1 MRQFQ
6 LELAG
11 PDDDA
16 DLRHVLASTPMAGK
30 IAVSFQREPSWFGAA
45 VVDGFSRQVVACRD
59 QGTGR
64 IFGFGCRSLRELF
77 VNGRPM
83 VVGYLSSLR
92 MLSEYRN
99 RGLVARGYAFFRRL
113 HEDGRTPFYLTTIAE
128 GNETA
133 LRILTSGRAGL
144 PGYHFAGRYHTLAI
158 ALPQRRALA
167 PRVRPSKTPHS
178 RSECSTDT
186 TIRTATSADLSAVLG
201 FLITFGPRRQF
212 FPLYRHEDF
221 LAQGGLMCGLE
232 LDRVLL
238 AERGGNI
245 VGILAAWDQHTYR
258 QQVVHGYSGWMRTLR
273 PLYNLAA
280 WLRDS
285 PGLPRPGQPLR
296 VLLAA
301 LPLVVD
307 DDPVIFG
314 DLLETLRERCGG
326 GPWTHLLVGLHER
339 DPLLAVARRFQSA
352 CYTSL
357 LFLVCWPDGDAARL
371 ALDGR
376 PEYLELGSL

>member
-1 MRQFQ
+1 MAFF
-6 LELAG
+6 
-11 PDDDA
+11 
-16 DLRHVLASTPMAGK
+16 ASRA
-30 IAVSFQREPSWFGAA
+30 
-45 VVDGFSRQVVACRD
+45 
-59 QGTGR
+59 
-64 IFGFGCRSLRELF
+64 LRELY
-77 VNGRPM
+77 VNGCPM

-92 MLSEYRN
+92 MLREYRN

-113 HEDGRTPFYLTTIAE
+113 HEDGRTPFYLTTISE

-133 LRILTSGRAGL
+133 LRILTSGRARM
-144 PGYHFAGRYHTLAI
+144 PGYYPAGRFHTVAI
-158 ALPQRRALA
+158 ALPRSRVIA
-167 PRVRPSKTPHS
+167 PREWSSKSPYS
-178 RSECSTDT
+178 RSESSTTT
-186 TIRTATSADLSAVLG
+186 TIRTGSSADVPAVLD
-201 FLITFGPRRQF
+201 FLTTVGPRRQF
-212 FPLYRHEDF
+212 FPLYRHDDF
-221 LAQGGLMCGLE
+221 LAQDGLLRGLE

-238 AERGGNI
+238 AERGGNV

-273 PLYNLAA
+273 PLYSLAA
-280 WLRDS
+280 WLHGS

-296 VLLAA
+296 MLLAA
-301 LPLVVD
+301 LPVVAD

-314 DLLETLRERCGG
+314 DLLATLRELCRG

-376 PEYLELGSL
+376 AEYLELGSL